1 LALALVAALWS
12 YHVMSPPQSPSV
24 PDDASVPSP
33 PGELRQHFHHELAAL
48 EQQARD
54 MAAHARRA
62 LEDSITALAESD
74 TALAASVIAGDT
86 DLDRRYQDIEARAI
100 ELMGRQQP
108 VASDL
113 RLLVALIHVAL
124 HLERIGDAAVDVAE
138 ATQAVASL
146 SPMPEV
152 LLNLQEMGQAA
163 ASMTG
168 TAVDAFSRR
177 DRQLCEQ
184 FAGLD
189 DRIDELDR
197 EMAGHVLAQ
206 HPEAER
212 LEWALRM
219 LPVSRVLERAADHAV
234 DIAEQAWFLMTGELR
249 ELD

>member
-1 LALALVAALWS
+1 
-12 YHVMSPPQSPSV
+12 MSPPQSPSGSDSPV
-24 PDDASVPSP
+24 PP
-33 PGELRQHFHHELAAL
+33 PPVELRQPFHHDLAAL

-54 MAAHARRA
+54 MADCARRA
-62 LEDSITALAESD
+62 LDDSIKALAESD
-74 TALAASVIAGDT
+74 TALAASVIAGDA

-100 ELMGRQQP
+100 DLLGRQQP

-124 HLERIGDAAVDVAE
+124 HLERIGDAAVDVGQ

-146 SPMPEV
+146 PPMPEV
-152 LLNLQEMGQAA
+152 LRSLQDMGQAA
-163 ASMTG
+163 ASMTA

-184 FAGLD
+184 VAGLD
-189 DRIDELDR
+189 DHIDELDR
-197 EMAGHVLAQ
+197 ELAGHVLAE
-206 HPEAER
+206 HPQAES

-219 LPVSRVLERAADHAV
+219 VPVSRVLERAADHAV